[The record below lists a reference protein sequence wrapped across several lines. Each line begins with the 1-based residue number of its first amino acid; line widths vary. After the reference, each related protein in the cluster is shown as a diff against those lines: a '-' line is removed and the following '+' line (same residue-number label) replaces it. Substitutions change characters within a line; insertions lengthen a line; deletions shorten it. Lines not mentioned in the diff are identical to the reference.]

1 MREQFVKEF
10 VTKLVNQIPD
20 DALKIVYQ
28 KLIIFVSDYEIA
40 PRNTEI
46 VPYEGYLP
54 ECYEIYFATRKI
66 EGLSVRSLE
75 LYNMVLRDFF
85 FQVHKDLK
93 QITTNDIRIYLY
105 KTQET
110 RKISNATLDNRR
122 VIIQTFFEW
131 AANEGYI
138 GSNPCRNIKAIKYER
153 AQRQPLSGM
162 ELERLRNACET
173 VRDRA
178 MIEMLYST
186 GCRVTELERL
196 DIADVDFEQKEV
208 HLFGKGDKHRTSYL
222 NVKAEFALR
231 NYLETRTDENPALFV
246 SERMP
251 HGRLKKPA
259 IEKRVRQLGE
269 LSKIGRR
276 VYPHLIRHTT
286 ATDGLDRGMPV
297 EEVQQILGHVNINTT
312 MVYAQVSRANIKR
325 DHRRCI
331 V

>member
-1 MREQFVKEF
+1 MKAHFV
-10 VTKLVNQIPD
+10 N
-20 DALKIVYQ
+20 
-28 KLIIFVSDYEIA
+28 
-40 PRNTEI
+40 
-46 VPYEGYLP
+46 
-54 ECYEIYFATRKI
+54 
-66 EGLSVRSLE
+66 
-75 LYNMVLRDFF
+75 
-85 FQVHKDLK
+85 LK

-162 ELERLRNACET
+162 ELERVRNACDT
-173 VRDRA
+173 VRDKA
-178 MIEMLYST
+178 MIEVLYST

-196 DIADVDFEQKEV
+196 NIADVDFEQKEV

-246 SERMP
+246 SERSP
-251 HGRLKKPA
+251 HDRLKKPA

-286 ATDGLDRGMPV
+286 ATDGLDRGMPI

-312 MVYAQVSRANIKR
+312 MVYAQVSRANVKR

>member
-1 MREQFVKEF
+1 
-10 VTKLVNQIPD
+10 
-20 DALKIVYQ
+20 
-28 KLIIFVSDYEIA
+28 
-40 PRNTEI
+40 
-46 VPYEGYLP
+46 
-54 ECYEIYFATRKI
+54 
-66 EGLSVRSLE
+66 
-75 LYNMVLRDFF
+75 MVLRDFF
-85 FQVHKDLK
+85 FQVNKDLK

-105 KTQET
+105 KTQEI

-173 VRDRA
+173 VRDKA

-196 DIADVDFEQKEV
+196 NIVDVDFEQKEV

-297 EEVQQILGHVNINTT
+297 EEVQKILGHVNINTT
-312 MVYAQVSRANIKR
+312 MVYAQVSRANVKR